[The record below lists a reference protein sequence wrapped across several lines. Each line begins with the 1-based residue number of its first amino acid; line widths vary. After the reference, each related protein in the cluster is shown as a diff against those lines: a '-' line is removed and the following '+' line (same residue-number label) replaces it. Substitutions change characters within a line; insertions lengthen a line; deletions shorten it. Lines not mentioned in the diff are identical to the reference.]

1 MPLSAFD
8 WLCHQVG
15 AKSLTPAFVAALKW
29 DEPKIRTCPK
39 IGAHPLQLRDAD
51 VLLLRDGATV
61 VDPAVAAFSAGAKGV
76 APRGVRKGGKLPT
89 HTVVG
94 GGAHGGARRETGLS
108 IHTVYDDMPPGDG
121 GPAGVGGPA
130 GGGAPS

>member
-1 MPLSAFD
+1 MPLSAFV

-61 VDPAVAAFSAGAKGV
+61 VDPAAAAPGTGAKG
-76 APRGVRKGGKLPT
+76 APQRACARAASCPLT
-89 HTVVG
+89 RSW
-94 GGAHGGARRETGLS
+94 GGAAAVLDER
-108 IHTVYDDMPPGDG
+108 PG
-121 GPAGVGGPA
+121 
-130 GGGAPS
+130 

>member
-1 MPLSAFD
+1 MPLSAFV

-61 VDPAVAAFSAGAKGV
+61 VDPAAAAPGTGAKGG
-76 APRGVRKGGKLPT
+76 APKGVRKGGKLPT
-89 HTVVG
+89 HPIVG
-94 GGAHGGARRETGLS
+94 GGGGGARRETGLS
-108 IHTVYDDMPPGDG
+108 IHTVYDDMPPGGG
-121 GPAGVGGPA
+121 GPAGVE
-130 GGGAPS
+130 GGAPS

>member
-1 MPLSAFD
+1 M
-8 WLCHQVG
+8 G

-61 VDPAVAAFSAGAKGV
+61 VDPAVAAPSAGAKGV
-76 APRGVRKGGKLPT
+76 APRGVRKGGKVPT

-108 IHTVYDDMPPGDG
+108 IHTVYDEAPTAALDERPG
-121 GPAGVGGPA
+121 
-130 GGGAPS
+130 